1 MYQPGYTTM
10 APAPLG
16 MYAPQYTAV
25 PTAYGPQYSPGG
37 GGGGAY
43 YVRTDGSPVAVSP
56 TRAQGHTSIPT
67 LSPGYGNTS
76 IPGYGGSTSI
86 PGTPTGAASIPY
98 PMARQ
103 YETMSHVPGGLPGPG
118 GDYIGELGRAAWK
131 VLHATAEQFPPN
143 PTYEDQQTALQFVYS
158 FAKMYPCLKC
168 RLHFQQLLKRL
179 PPDVSSQPGFTRWMV
194 NIHNLANAD
203 LGKPQWS
210 P

>member
-1 MYQPGYTTM
+1 MYQPVYTTL

-16 MYAPQYTAV
+16 NYAPQYTSV
-25 PTAYGPQYSPGG
+25 PAAYGAQYS

-43 YVRTDGSPVAVSP
+43 YVRTDGSSSPVAASP

-67 LSPGYGNTS
+67 GYAGNTS

-103 YETMSHVPGGLPGPG
+103 YETTSNVPGGLPGPG
-118 GDYIGELGRAAWK
+118 GDYVGELGRAAWK
-131 VLHATAEQFPPN
+131 VLHATAEQYPPN
-143 PTYEDQQTALQFVYS
+143 PTYEEQQTALQFVYS